1 VSLQDWLKNRWLV
14 EHQTSRHE
22 ITDLLNMADRDLA
35 QCQTPNL
42 SPDWQ
47 LNIAYNAALQAATAA
62 LAAAGYRAAR
72 EAHHYRVI
80 QSLAHTIKAD
90 ATVIAQ
96 LDKFRKKRNV
106 TEYERPGV
114 VSEQEVKEM
123 FALAKNLRDDV
134 ENWLKK
140 THPELL

>member
-1 VSLQDWLKNRWLV
+1 
-14 EHQTSRHE
+14 
-22 ITDLLNMADRDLA
+22 MADRDLA
-35 QCQTPNL
+35 QCQTPHL

-47 LNIAYNAALQAATAA
+47 LNIACNAALQAATAA
-62 LAAAGYRAAR
+62 LAVAGYRAAR

-80 QSLAHTIKAD
+80 QSLAHTIEAD
-90 ATVIAQ
+90 PGLITQ
-96 LDKFRKKRNV
+96 LDKFRKKRNI
-106 TEYERPGV
+106 TEYERPGA

-140 THPELL
+140 NHPELL